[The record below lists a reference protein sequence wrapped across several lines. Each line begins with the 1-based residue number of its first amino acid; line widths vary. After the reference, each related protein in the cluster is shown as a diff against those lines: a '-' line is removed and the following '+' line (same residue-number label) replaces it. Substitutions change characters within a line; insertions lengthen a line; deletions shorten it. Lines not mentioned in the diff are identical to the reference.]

1 MTAAA
6 ADRPAGGGWTGGLI
20 LLLLCLAM
28 FLPGINRLPPT
39 DRDESRFAQATR
51 QMVET
56 GDYVDIRFQDV
67 PRHKK
72 PVGIYWLQ
80 AAAVA
85 VAGEGADS
93 AIWVY
98 RLPSALGITLGV
110 LMLYGIGRRFAGEAV
125 AFGAAALLAAAVVAN
140 IEARLAK
147 TDAMLLGATTGALV
161 CFGLVYVRAAYIRAG
176 AGRLAGWA
184 LPLAGWA
191 FVGLGVLIKGPI
203 TPLIAAL
210 AVAALLVADRG
221 RGSNLA
227 FLKGLRILPGLVLVA
242 VIAAPWIVAITLL
255 TKGAFLA
262 DSVGGDLVPKLLGG
276 EESHG
281 APPGYYFLTM
291 AGMLW
296 PGAVLVGLGL
306 PWAFARRQLPWVR
319 FALAWAV
326 PGFLLFE
333 LVPTKLPHYT
343 LPYYPALLL
352 LGVGAAV
359 EGFRPLT
366 RLGRGWRLLILGVF
380 ALVGLALGAG
390 LAGIEWY
397 FNGGPGV
404 AGGLALLVAL
414 LVTAGTIVLLRRDEV
429 RRAIAVMAIG
439 AAALHATVFAAILPD
454 AEALWPARALRA
466 RLAEVGVLTAPA
478 MQVVGYAEPSL
489 VFLTRTDL
497 KTASPDEAA
506 RLLREV
512 PGAVVLI
519 EAGWRAAFDAALGG
533 LAVQDLGHVR
543 GINVSRGKPVDVA
556 ILRRAP

>member
-1 MTAAA
+1 MTPTAEHSG
-6 ADRPAGGGWTGGLI
+6 AGVQRGLI

-28 FLPGINRLPPT
+28 FLPGLNRLPPT

-80 AAAVA
+80 SAAVA
-85 VAGEGADS
+85 LVGEGA
-93 AIWVY
+93 ATPIWVY
-98 RLPSALGITLGV
+98 RLPSVLGV
-110 LMLYGIGRRFAGEAV
+110 TLAVLLLYGIGRRFAGETV

-147 TDAMLLGATTGALV
+147 TDAMLLGATTGALIS
-161 CFGLVYVRAAYIRAG
+161 FGLIYARTMAGRAA
-176 AGRLAGWA
+176 GWR

-191 FVGLGVLIKGPI
+191 FMGLGVLIKGPI

-210 AVAALLVADRG
+210 AVVVLLVADRG
-221 RGSNLA
+221 QGTNLR
-227 FLKGLRILPGLVLVA
+227 FLRALRPVPGLLLVA
-242 VIAAPWIVAITLL
+242 LIAAPWIIAISLL

-262 DSVGGDLVPKLLGG
+262 DSVGGDLVPKLMGG

-291 AGMLW
+291 SAMLW

-306 PWAFARRQLPWVR
+306 PWAYRHRGTPWVR

-326 PGFLLFE
+326 PGFILFE

-343 LPYYPALLL
+343 MPYYPALLL

-359 EGFRPLT
+359 EGFRPS
-366 RLGRGWRLLILGVF
+366 GRFGRIWRFLVLAVF
-380 ALVGLALGAG
+380 AGVGVALGLG
-390 LAGIEWY
+390 LAGLEWH
-397 FNGGPGV
+397 FAGGPGL
-404 AGGLALLVAL
+404 AGVFVVLVAL
-414 LVTAGTIVLLRRDEV
+414 LATGASLFLLHRNRIG
-429 RRAIAVMAIG
+429 RAIAVMAVG
-439 AAALHATVFAAILPD
+439 AAALYATAFAAILPG
-454 AEALWPARALRA
+454 AQALWPAVALRD
-466 RLAEVGVLTAPA
+466 RLAAADLLQAPA
-478 MQVVGYAEPSL
+478 LQVVGYAEPSL

-497 KTASPDEAA
+497 KTVSPAEAA
-506 RLLREV
+506 RLLHDV

-519 EAGWRAAFDAALGG
+519 EAGWRAEFDAALNG
-533 LAVQDLGHVR
+533 LAVEDLGHVQ
-543 GINVSRGKPVDVA
+543 GINVSRGKAIDVA
-556 ILRRAP
+556 ILRRVP